1 MTTQELRS
9 ENTHRNFRR
18 NIVRRRRECMHKT
31 LESKIDYKDVV
42 TLRRYITDRGRIIPA
57 KRTGNC
63 AKCQRELNTA
73 IKRARFLAFLPYSP
87 QHLKLT
93 GKILSDTTVIDSED
107 SKSSDQSTPAASTD
121 SKSSDESTPAASTDS
136 KSSDESTPA
145 ASTDSKSKE

>member
-93 GKILSDTTVIDSED
+93 GKILSDTTLILNLQMRVRRQHQLILNLQMRVHRQHQLILNPR
-107 SKSSDQSTPAASTD
+107 SKIQN
-121 SKSSDESTPAASTDS
+121 
-136 KSSDESTPA
+136 
-145 ASTDSKSKE
+145 